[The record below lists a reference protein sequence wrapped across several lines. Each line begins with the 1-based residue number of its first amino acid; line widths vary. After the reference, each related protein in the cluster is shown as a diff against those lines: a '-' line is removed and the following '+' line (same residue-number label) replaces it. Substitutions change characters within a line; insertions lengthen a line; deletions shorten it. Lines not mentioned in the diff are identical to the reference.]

1 MTDDLAALTARVA
14 EASECFIRGDMRRYF
29 TLIEHTGDYTLMA
42 PYGGETRHGHPDTS
56 DAALEPM
63 ASWFTGGEANFEVI
77 QAYSSGDLA
86 VLVGVERQHGTIGGL
101 PDQDWSLRVTQVFRR
116 DGSGWKMMHRHA
128 DALTHPISHEVLGAL
143 ARGDDLGVSG
153 S

>member
-1 MTDDLAALTARVA
+1 MTDDLAALVSRTA
-14 EASECFIRGDMRRYF
+14 EATQCFIRGDMRRYF
-29 TLIEHTGDYTLMA
+29 TLVEHTDDYTLMA
-42 PYGGETRHGHPDTS
+42 PYGGEVRRGHPDTS
-56 DAALEPM
+56 DAALDGM
-63 ASWFTGGEANFEVI
+63 AAWFTGGAAKLEI
-77 QAYSSGDLA
+77 TQAYASGDLA
-86 VLVGVERQHGTIGGL
+86 VLVAVERQHGTIGGL

-116 DGSGWKMMHRHA
+116 DDSGWKLMHRHA